1 MQYKWLSVLILF
13 LLASAGCGGDSS
25 GPAAGGPAE
34 GAGEFGSLLESG
46 YTVEELVGDIA
57 EVGPQVASGLKKR
70 LELAIADCREQ
81 VSGLQLDVQ
90 RFSADALLSSKARAI
105 RAALK
110 SRKAELS
117 FLESKLAA
125 VLKRA
130 GLQQAPGK

>member
-1 MQYKWLSVLILF
+1 MQYKALPILMLL

-34 GAGEFGSLLESG
+34 GAGKFGSLLESG
-46 YTVEELVGDIA
+46 YTVEEFASDLA
-57 EVGPQVASGLKKR
+57 EAGPKVANGLKKR

-81 VSGLQLDVQ
+81 VSELQLDVQ
-90 RFSADALLSSKARAI
+90 RFSADALLSSKAREI
-105 RAALK
+105 RDALK
-110 SRKAELS
+110 SRKAELL

-125 VLKRA
+125 VLKQA

>member
-1 MQYKWLSVLILF
+1 MQYKALPILMLL

-34 GAGEFGSLLESG
+34 GAGKFGSLLESG
-46 YTVEELVGDIA
+46 YTVEEFASDLA
-57 EVGPQVASGLKKR
+57 EAGPNVAKGRKKR

-81 VSGLQLDVQ
+81 GSELQLDVQ
-90 RFSADALLSSKARAI
+90 RFSADALLSSKAREI
-105 RAALK
+105 RDALK
-110 SRKAELS
+110 SRKAELL

-125 VLKRA
+125 VLKEA